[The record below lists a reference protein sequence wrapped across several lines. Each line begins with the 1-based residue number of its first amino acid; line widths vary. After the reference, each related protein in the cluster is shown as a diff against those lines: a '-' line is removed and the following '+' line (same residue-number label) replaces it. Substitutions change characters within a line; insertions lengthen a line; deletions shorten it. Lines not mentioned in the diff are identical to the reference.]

1 MFSIIG
7 AIIETVAT
15 VLPKIIEI
23 VGANLLQFA
32 HILSGIFKGLG
43 LLAPEEE
50 ITDLGDKAIQA
61 EKQGIKA
68 ENYDSYEE
76 YLKAVKS
83 FEIDEEKSANIDDNA
98 KIEKGIEVITAV
110 LVEKYGVVVLDLFTL
125 IAKNPQ
131 YFENRIPYFAEMQ
144 KIDPD
149 TFSDITKY
157 IIGKEKD
164 MAKAEETL
172 SKMYKIEKKINE
184 NTSLQD
190 MMAEILKLQD

>member
-98 KIEKGIEVITAV
+98 KI
-110 LVEKYGVVVLDLFTL
+110 
-125 IAKNPQ
+125 
-131 YFENRIPYFAEMQ
+131 
-144 KIDPD
+144 
-149 TFSDITKY
+149 
-157 IIGKEKD
+157 
-164 MAKAEETL
+164 
-172 SKMYKIEKKINE
+172 
-184 NTSLQD
+184 
-190 MMAEILKLQD
+190 